1 MKFAFVI
8 FKYFPYGG
16 IQRDM
21 MKLLRESQRRGH
33 SVKVFTL
40 RWQGPITDDV
50 DFLELPI
57 VGFNRHTQYD
67 NFARNVLHEVRAGGF
82 DLVVG
87 FNKIAGLDVYY
98 AGDSCYIE
106 KAHSQRASWYRLLP
120 RFKRFYEAEKAVFGA
135 AHDTEILMI
144 SNLEVP
150 RYHHYYGT
158 PVSRFH
164 ALPPGIERDRIAPDN
179 RQEIRREMRG
189 ELGRA
194 EDDLVLLF
202 VGSGFKKKG
211 LDRVLIAVASL
222 PREIRDRTHLY
233 VIGRDKAEG
242 FERMAMRLGISG
254 LITFFAEGR
263 EDVPRFFFAADAL
276 LHPAYDETAGMVIIE
291 SMLAGLP
298 ALTTKNCGYARYMIE
313 HDTGIVLTNPTQD
326 EINNGLVCLL
336 TSDQREAWSLR
347 GMAAKED
354 PALFSLAPEA
364 IDYLEVFAKG
374 RKPLLVFSL
383 FRYFEYGGLQRD
395 FLKIAM
401 ACRDA
406 GYEIYVYCLAWI
418 GEIPEGFRVES
429 VPVQGVVNHVRYQQF
444 GEYVSA
450 AARWR
455 RPVAH
460 IGFNKIPG
468 LDIYY
473 AADSCFEHKAQA
485 MRTVLYR
492 WTKRYKQMAGYER
505 AVFSKES
512 DTEILLITGT
522 QQEQFQ
528 HYYDTPAERF
538 HLLPPGVSRDRAR
551 GPDATSQ
558 RQRVRAELRLA
569 EDDFL
574 LLLVGSGFITKGL
587 DRALL
592 ALASLPE
599 AMRKRARFLVIG
611 QDNPQ
616 AFLRQARKL
625 GIDEQLTIEKGRTD
639 IPDILQAADLMIHP
653 AYMESGGLVLI
664 EAIIAGLPVVA
675 TSVCGFAHYIEDAD
689 AGLVIGEPFDQEG
702 LNAAVSRA
710 LLDRACRAA
719 WSLSGVAFGQ
729 TNDQLFEM
737 PANALAVITEY
748 SDRRRA
754 SSA

>member
-1 MKFAFVI
+1 
-8 FKYFPYGG
+8 
-16 IQRDM
+16 M
-21 MKLLRESQRRGH
+21 MKLLQECQRRGH

-40 RWQGPITDDV
+40 RWQGPIIDDV
-50 DFLELPI
+50 DFIELPI

-67 NFARNVLHEVRAGGF
+67 NFAEDVLHQVRAGDF

-106 KAHSQRASWYRLLP
+106 KAHSQRDAWYRLLP
-120 RFKRFYEAEKAVFGA
+120 RFKSFYAAEKAVFGA

-144 SNLEVP
+144 SNVEVP
-150 RYHHYYGT
+150 RYRHHYRT
-158 PVSRFH
+158 PENRFH
-164 ALPPGIERDRIAPDN
+164 ALPPGIESDRIAPPN
-179 RQEIRREMRG
+179 RTEIRCEMRA
-189 ELGRA
+189 ELGQS

-222 PREIRDRTHLY
+222 PREIRDRVHLY
-233 VIGRDKAEG
+233 VIGRDKAES
-242 FERMAMRLGISG
+242 FERMAMRLGISKQ
-254 LITFFAEGR
+254 ITFFAEGR
-263 EDVPRFFFAADAL
+263 DDVPRFLFAADAL

-298 ALTTKNCGYARYMIE
+298 ALITKNCGYARYMIE

-326 EINNGLVCLL
+326 ELNSELIRLL
-336 TSDQREAWSLR
+336 TSDEREAWSLR

-354 PALFSLAPEA
+354 PALFSLVPEA
-364 IDYLEVFAKG
+364 IDYLETFSKK

-383 FRYFEYGGLQRD
+383 FRYFDYGGLQRD
-395 FLKIAM
+395 FLKIAL
-401 ACRDA
+401 ACQAA

-418 GEIPEGFRVES
+418 GEVPEGFRVETVS
-429 VPVQGVVNHVRYQQF
+429 VQGVVNHVRYQQF
-444 GEYVSA
+444 GEYVA
-450 AARWR
+450 EAARWR

-485 MRTVLYR
+485 MRTALYR
-492 WTKRYKQMAGYER
+492 RTKRYKQMAEYER
-505 AVFSKES
+505 AVFNKES
-512 DTEILLITGT
+512 DTEILLITDT

-528 HYYDTPAERF
+528 QYYDTQERRF

-551 GPDATSQ
+551 GPDARIQ
-558 RQRVRAELRLA
+558 RQRVRTELGLA
-569 EDDFL
+569 DDDYL

-592 ALASLPE
+592 AFASLPQ
-599 AMRKRARFLVIG
+599 AIRDCSRFLVIG

-625 GIDEQLTIEKGRTD
+625 GIEEQLTVQKGRTD
-639 IPDILQAADLMIHP
+639 IPDVLQAADLMVHP

-664 EAIIAGLPVVA
+664 EAIIAGLPVIA
-675 TSVCGFAHYIEDAD
+675 TSVCGFAHYVEEAS
-689 AGLVIGEPFDQEG
+689 AGVVIDEPFEQAN
-702 LNAAVSRA
+702 LNTAVSET
-710 LLDRACRAA
+710 LLDGALRAS
-719 WSLSGVAFGQ
+719 WSSNGVAFGQ
-729 TNDQLFEM
+729 ANDQLFDM
-737 PANALAVITEY
+737 SSNAVAIISEY
-748 SDRRRA
+748 SDRQRNQTL
-754 SSA
+754 